1 MKDLKD
7 RAEAKLAQ
15 VEPQLFELS
24 QWMYDNPELGLKEF
38 QASER
43 ISSLLADNGFKVE
56 YPAYGME
63 TSFVARAGSSGP
75 ELIVC
80 AEYDA
85 LPAIGHAC
93 GHNIIAASA
102 VGAGIALANMA
113 DELGCRI
120 TVLGTPAEEGYGGKV
135 DLIEA
140 GAFDGAS
147 AAMMIHPTPHD
158 ELVPNILAVQH
169 FDIEFNGKDSHA
181 AFAPHLGRNALD
193 AFVQAYVSIST
204 LRQHILPTE
213 RIHGIIT
220 HGGDAANIVPHHTR
234 STWYVRSQTQEGLDA
249 LSERVMKCFEAAAL
263 STGCTWEH
271 IVTGNAYSDMQTSG
285 MMAEL
290 YAANSAALGRPM
302 PAGDASAPSGS
313 TDMGNVSHL
322 VPTIHPMLGIDCGE
336 AVNHQPEFAAAT
348 VTPSGQK
355 AIHDGALSMAWTM
368 IDLASSG
375 QLGAKDQ

>member
-7 RAEAKLAQ
+7 RAGSKLDE

-24 QWMYDNPELGLKEF
+24 QWMYDNPEVGLEEF
-38 QASER
+38 QASKR
-43 ISSLLADNGFKVE
+43 IAGLLAENGFDVE

-63 TSFVARAGSSGP
+63 TAFVARAGSTGP

-102 VGAGIALANMA
+102 VGAGIALAAMA

-135 DLIEA
+135 DLIKA
-140 GAFDGAS
+140 GAFEGAS
-147 AAMMIHPTPHD
+147 AAMMVHPTNHD

-169 FDIEFNGKDSHA
+169 FDIEFHGKDSHA

-193 AFVQAYVSIST
+193 AFVQAYVNIST

-220 HGGDAANIVPHHTR
+220 HGGDAANIVPHLTR
-234 STWYVRSQTQEGLDA
+234 STWYVRSATQQGLDA

-263 STGCTWEH
+263 ATGCTWEY
-271 IVTGNAYSDMQTSG
+271 IATGNAYSNMQTSG
-285 MMAEL
+285 MMADL

-302 PAGDASAPSGS
+302 PAGDDGAPSGS

-322 VPTIHPMLGIDCGE
+322 VPTIHPMLAIECGE

-368 IDLASSG
+368 IDLATGG
-375 QLGAKDQ
+375 QLETKG